1 MQAET
6 IIEMIDRELDELLKD
21 GFNRGNLDT
30 VGKLVDICK
39 DLAEVNTACD
49 VNVTSH
55 KNGPEGGGYSRY
67 CMAKRAY
74 HNDMSTDA
82 QDVLM
87 DAITSYMDE
96 VTGNIESM
104 IRDADTAEERQ
115 MIQRYLRRLRN

>member
-1 MQAET
+1 
-6 IIEMIDRELDELLKD
+6 
-21 GFNRGNLDT
+21 
-30 VGKLVDICK
+30 
-39 DLAEVNTACD
+39 
-49 VNVTSH
+49 
-55 KNGPEGGGYSRY
+55 
-67 CMAKRAY
+67 
-74 HNDMSTDA
+74 MSTDA